1 VLASDLAWR
10 TTLGG
15 SRVQERAE
23 PEARWQDIL
32 DFEGSWWRMSMR
44 KEAAVRARFGMSAAR
59 YYQALDRLIDRPEA
73 LAYDP
78 VLVQR
83 LRRLREARRRT
94 RFARRLGLEG

>member
-1 VLASDLAWR
+1 
-10 TTLGG
+10 
-15 SRVQERAE
+15 VQQRIE
-23 PEARWQDIL
+23 PEVRWQDIL
-32 DFEGSWWRMSMR
+32 DFEGSWWRMAMR

-73 LAYDP
+73 LEYNP

-83 LRRLREARRRT
+83 LRRLREARRRK